1 MDQAS
6 DGNTGVDAD
15 SSIDCCCRVGHRH
28 RLGFDP
34 PVSWHQHDPTV
45 VGRGQQGNHLP
56 GFVRGDDSGVV
67 TDLGRDFQPT
77 FEILVVFLGE
87 CDPEAAILVE
97 IDRVPGLLFEVFEEL
112 DVVESEV
119 GGEPVAVEI
128 PGLAGGHRSGAGSH
142 RSAIDQHDIFDSGLG
157 QVKCGTGSQHTASN
171 DDDFG
176 RGRKHS
182 GSLREL

>member
-1 MDQAS
+1 MIRQSSAGAS
-6 DGNTGVDAD
+6 SGTICLA
-15 SSIDCCCRVGHRH
+15 SSEEMIRASSPIGA
-28 RLGFDP
+28 
-34 PVSWHQHDPTV
+34 
-45 VGRGQQGNHLP
+45 
-56 GFVRGDDSGVV
+56 
-67 TDLGRDFQPT
+67 RDFQPT

-119 GGEPVAVEI
+119 GGETRALLRYPVWPAAIGVV
-128 PGLAGGHRSGAGSH
+128 PGSH
-142 RSAIDQHDIFDSGLG
+142 RSAIDQTTPFDPGLG

-176 RGRKHS
+176 RGRKHRAVS
-182 GSLREL
+182 GNCEGPFDGIRNQQKVT